1 MHKNFKILPFI
12 DCFITIAAAFL
23 FAFLSPANP
32 VFSDVINN
40 DQIDFLT
47 IDERKWVQ
55 ENNGKITIAPDPYFP
70 PLEYF
75 NEKGEL
81 HGIAPDYVKL
91 IEKKLGFRFKI
102 VRLKSFEEILEKA
115 KQREI
120 DLVCTVIK
128 TPERSEYLLFT
139 SPYISIPNAI
149 VVRNDIKRKLEIKDL
164 KNMTDIVFQGGY
176 AIGNYLAENHGIKHL
191 DPITSPEE
199 ALRDLSMGR
208 INAMVGNL
216 ATISYYSKKLN
227 LTNLRVAGDC
237 GFDDTLSFASRKD
250 LPILNSILEKTLA
263 EISQKERDAVRDDWI
278 KIESTRFYEDI
289 NFWISVISVLGIFSF
304 IILLLFAWNRTLKK
318 LIALK
323 TFELQKSEEK
333 YRSLVENSTEAI
345 CVVQDGLFAFVN
357 PAAIGLTGFTE
368 EELYKSQYIEMVY
381 SDDRDMVSSRL
392 KQRIDGDS
400 LFYRFLSR
408 IVINGG
414 SIRWVENNYVL
425 IDWESRPAILIFLTD
440 VTERKWAEDEKQKL
454 EGHLMQAQKMEA
466 IGRLAGGVAHDFNNM
481 LTAILGHT
489 ELAMMKTDPSQSL
502 YKDLLEINNAAERST
517 TLTMQLLS
525 FARKQTAVPKVI
537 NLNDTVDAILKILI
551 RLIGENIELAWRPGA
566 ELGKIKIDPG
576 QIDQVLT
583 NLLVNARDAIEGN
596 SGKISIETANAFFD
610 ELYCSAYLEALPGEY
625 VMLSVCDNGCGMEK
639 DTKANIFEPFFTTK
653 ESGKGTGLGLA
664 TVYGIV
670 KQNDGFIN
678 IYSEP
683 GKGTSFKIYFRK
695 YSEDGAEEPQ
705 ETRVYDVVKGSETIL
720 LVEDEKVILDLGK
733 SVLERF
739 GYKILPANNPIE
751 AIRIAENYEGEIHL
765 LMTDVV
771 MPDMNGLDLA
781 KHLSSI
787 KSNIKIVF
795 MSGYTADIIAQNG
808 LLKNGVNLIQK
819 PFTSKELALKVRKVL
834 DSES

>member
-1 MHKNFKILPFI
+1 MMHKKIKILPFSL
-12 DCFITIAAAFL
+12 CFLAIAAAFS
-23 FAFLSPANP
+23 FTVLSPARP
-32 VFSDVINN
+32 VFSDAINS
-40 DQIDFLT
+40 DKIDFLAAE
-47 IDERKWVQ
+47 ERKWLQ

-91 IEKKLGFRFKI
+91 IEEKLGFRFKI

-115 KQREI
+115 KKREI

-149 VVRNDIKRKLEIKDL
+149 VVRNDIKRKLDIKDL

-176 AIGNYLAENHGIKHL
+176 AIGNYLAEKHGIKNL
-191 DPITSPEE
+191 KPITSSEE

-216 ATISYYSKKLN
+216 ATISYYSRKMNLN
-227 LTNLRVAGDC
+227 NLKVAGDC

-250 LPILNSILEKTLA
+250 LPILNSILEKTLGQ
-263 EISQKERDAVRDDWI
+263 ITQKERDAVRDEWI
-278 KIESTRFYEDI
+278 KIESTKFYEDI
-289 NFWISVISVLGIFSF
+289 NFWISVIALLGFFSF
-304 IILLLFAWNRTLKK
+304 IILLLFVWNRTLKR

-333 YRSLVENSTEAI
+333 YRSLVENSAEAI
-345 CVVQDGLFAFVN
+345 CVVQDGFFAFVN
-357 PAAIGLTGFTE
+357 PAAIELTGFTE
-368 EELYKSQYIEMVY
+368 EELYKKQYIEMVY
-381 SDDRDMVSSRL
+381 PDDREMVSGRVKNRL
-392 KQRIDGDS
+392 EDDS

-408 IVINGG
+408 VVINGG
-414 SIRWVENNYVL
+414 AIRWVETNFVL

-440 VTERKWAEDEKQKL
+440 VTERKWAEDEKNKL
-454 EGHLMQAQKMEA
+454 EGHLIQAQKMEA

-489 ELAMMKTDPSQSL
+489 ELAMMKTDPNHSL
-502 YKDLLEINNAAERST
+502 YEDLVEINNAAERST
-517 TLTMQLLS
+517 ALTRQLLS

-537 NLNDTVDAILKILI
+537 NLNETVGAILNILI
-551 RLIGENIELAWRPGA
+551 RLIGENIELIWRPGP
-566 ELGKIKIDPG
+566 ELDKIIIDPG
-576 QIDQVLT
+576 QIDQILT
-583 NLLVNARDAIEGN
+583 NLLVNARDAIAGD
-596 SGKISIETANAFFD
+596 SGRISIETANVFFD
-610 ELYCSAYLEALPGEY
+610 ELYCSAYLDALPGEY
-625 VMLSVCDNGCGMEK
+625 VMLSVCDNGCGMGK

-678 IYSEP
+678 VYSEP
-683 GKGTSFKIYFRK
+683 GEGTSFKIYFRK
-695 YSEDGAEEPQ
+695 YSENGDEESP
-705 ETRVYDVVKGSETIL
+705 EKSAYEVIKGSETIL

-739 GYKILPANNPIE
+739 GYHILPANNPIE
-751 AIRIAENYEGEIHL
+751 AIRIAESYEGEIHL

-781 KHLSSI
+781 NRLSSM
-787 KSNIKIVF
+787 KPNIKIVF
-795 MSGYTADIIAQNG
+795 LSGYTADIISQNG
-808 LLKNGVNLIQK
+808 LLKDGVNLIQK
-819 PFTSKELALKVRKVL
+819 PFTSKDLALKAREAL
-834 DSES
+834 DS